1 MATYAPWKYSCSRRL
16 CYNNHMKPW
25 AKQTGF
31 TIVELLIVIVVIGI
45 LAAITIV
52 AYNGIQGRAK
62 DSQTDSALSQV
73 KKVLEIYRADNG
85 FYPACGTD
93 NGGCGYTGLSTPLV
107 PTYLS
112 SLPGSPELMS
122 YVRGTPESQSYAI
135 NINYTIKADC
145 KSGVNVN
152 PGWWGTGIPTC

>member
-1 MATYAPWKYSCSRRL
+1 
-16 CYNNHMKPW
+16 MKQW
-25 AKQTGF
+25 AKQKGF

-73 KKVLEIYRADNG
+73 KKAMEIYRADNG

-93 NGGCGYTGLSTPLV
+93 NGGCSYTALPSSLV
-107 PTYLS
+107 PAYLS

-135 NINYTIKADC
+135 NINYTVKVDC

>member
-1 MATYAPWKYSCSRRL
+1 MNQRTQQK
-16 CYNNHMKPW
+16 
-25 AKQTGF
+25 GF

-62 DSQTDSALSQV
+62 DAQTDSALGQV
-73 KKVLEIYRADNG
+73 KKALEIYRADNG

-93 NGGCGYTGLSTPLV
+93 NGGCSYTNLPSFLV

-112 SLPGSPELMS
+112 TLPGSPELMG
-122 YVRGTPESQSYAI
+122 YVRGTVASESYGI
-135 NINYTIKADC
+135 NINYAVKADC
-145 KSGVNVN
+145 KTGVNVN
-152 PGWWGTGIPTC
+152 TGWWGAAIPVC